1 MNMKQL
7 FHILLGCAVLLG
19 PVSCMKIDNFEAP
32 SAKIQGRI
40 IDKTTGQPML
50 LDHGVSHIRIWEM
63 SYSEK
68 PNPQDLA
75 IKEDGTY
82 YNDKLFSGTYDML
95 PRDGAWWPCDTT
107 YNVPIGKSG
116 TVQDFEVIPYLH
128 VIDFTA
134 DLVGT
139 DLTLTCRLQAPVTAD
154 LPQIREIRPFI
165 NNNIHCGPGNRIDYY
180 YNDAN
185 RINLRKMWSAIGDA
199 DGNQTVEP
207 YSITVQVKPGYTY
220 WVRMGVQV
228 NDTYTSWNLSEVKKI
243 VVPQ

>member
-1 MNMKQL
+1 MKHL
-7 FHILLGCAVLLG
+7 FTILLGCTVLLG

-50 LDHGVSHIRIWEM
+50 LDQGVSHIRIWEM
-63 SYSEK
+63 SYSEH

-107 YNVPIGKSG
+107 YNVAIGKSG
-116 TVQDFEVIPYLH
+116 TVQDFEVTPYLH
-128 VIDFTA
+128 VIDFDAT
-134 DLVGT
+134 LNGT
-139 DLTLTCRLQAPVTAD
+139 ELTLTCRLQAPVTD
-154 LPQIREIRPFI
+154 GLPQIREIRPFI

-199 DGNQTVEP
+199 QGNQTVAP
-207 YSITVQVKPGYTY
+207 YTLTVQLKAGYTY

-243 VVPQ
+243 VVPE

>member
-1 MNMKQL
+1 MKHL
-7 FHILLGCAVLLG
+7 YTILLGCAVLLG

-32 SAKIQGRI
+32 AAKIQGRI

-63 SYSEK
+63 SYSEH
-68 PNPQDLA
+68 PTPQDLA

-107 YNVPIGKSG
+107 YNVAIGKKG
-116 TVQDFEVIPYLH
+116 TVQDFEVI
-128 VIDFTA
+128 TE
-134 DLVGT
+134 
-139 DLTLTCRLQAPVTAD
+139 LTLTCRLQAPVTD
-154 LPQIREIRPFI
+154 GLPQIREIRPFI
-165 NNNIHCGPGNRIDYY
+165 NNNIHCGPGNHIDYY

-185 RINLRKMWSAIGDA
+185 RINLRKMWPAIGDA
-199 DGNQTVEP
+199 DGNQTVAP
-207 YSITVQVKPGYTY
+207 YSLKIQLKAGYTY

-243 VVPQ
+243 VVPE